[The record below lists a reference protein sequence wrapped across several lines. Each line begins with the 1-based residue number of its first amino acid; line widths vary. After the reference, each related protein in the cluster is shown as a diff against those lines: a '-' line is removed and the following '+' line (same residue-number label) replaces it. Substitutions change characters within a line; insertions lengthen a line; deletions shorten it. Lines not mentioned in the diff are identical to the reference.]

1 MGVLKFPL
9 KEAYTLTQ
17 RFGQSLLDYSKLGL
31 KGHNGE
37 DYAANTGTGV
47 YAVADGV
54 VSFSVNTFAENDK
67 SGYGN
72 MVCQLVPTGN
82 INQYYDVIYAH
93 LLSTTVKQGDEV
105 KAGQLIGLVNNTGF
119 STGPHLHFGLRAVE
133 KRAPNIGEVSRTYLN
148 DLYTLLDYNNGYFG
162 YIDPRPLFDAK
173 TIEPQYP
180 IDFRYGQEYSYLREQ
195 KWALFNEA
203 YAKKKCAQYGVPYDN
218 RIKIAFVYGF
228 WDAFTFIEKK
238 QYGVFDP
245 AMYTTILQM
254 PKPEFMKKL
263 GVPQGTGAKIT
274 PQ

>member
-1 MGVLKFPL
+1 MGLLSFPL

-17 RFGQSLLDYSKLGL
+17 KYGQSLLDYSSLGL

-37 DYAANTGTGV
+37 DYACNTGTGV

-54 VSFSVNTFAENDK
+54 VSFAIGTFAENDK

-72 MVCQLVPTGN
+72 MVCLLVPTEN
-82 INQYYDVIYAH
+82 INTYYDVVYGH

-105 KAGQLIGLVNNTGF
+105 RAGQLIGLVNNTGF
-119 STGPHLHFGLRAVE
+119 STGPHLHFGVRVVE
-133 KRAPNIGEVSRTYLN
+133 KRTPTAGEASRTYLN
-148 DLYTLLDYNNGYFG
+148 ALYTLLDYNNGYLG

-180 IDFRYGQEYSYLREQ
+180 IDFRYGQDYSFLREQ

-203 YAKKKCAQYGVPYDN
+203 YAKKKCAQFGVPYDN
-218 RIKIAFVYGF
+218 RIKIMFVYGYH
-228 WDAFTFIEKK
+228 DAFTNLDKK

-245 AMYTTILQM
+245 AMYNAFLYLT
-254 PKPEFMKKL
+254 KPEFLAKIGKPL
-263 GVPQGTGAKIT
+263 GWGAKIS
-274 PQ
+274 PL